1 MITTSQS
8 IKYILMALKNSPT
21 LSVITFYKG
30 WNFYDWVLS
39 SFGTLRMIQGMSYK
53 MFRGHPLVIVQNTT
67 KDQESFQSKHQRLAL
82 ALHYDGR
89 GTCYKCNQHSFQV
102 QLPSKSSVWVNDYK
116 PIIPS
121 FIQSWYKIRFCCWL
135 GMGKIRLVV
144 KACQHLSASN
154 RNIATFNLIC
164 LINSHCLWR
173 GSSWAVW
180 NPSLR

>member
-1 MITTSQS
+1 
-8 IKYILMALKNSPT
+8 MALKNSPT

-39 SFGTLRMIQGMSYK
+39 SFGTFRMIQGMSYK
-53 MFRGHPLVIVQNTT
+53 VFRGHPLVIVQNIT
-67 KDQESFQSKHQRLAL
+67 KDQESFQSKHQRLTLL
-82 ALHYDGR
+82 APHNDGR
-89 GTCYKCNQHSFQV
+89 GTCYKCNQNSFQV

-121 FIQSWYKIRFCCWL
+121 FIQSCYKIRFCCRG
-135 GMGKIRLVV
+135 GMGKIRLDV
-144 KACQHLSASN
+144 KACQHLGESN

-164 LINSHCLWR
+164 LINFNCLSR

-180 NPSLR
+180 NQSLR